1 MATDQTQEEAG
12 GKDVS
17 HHNTELQNISR
28 QIRKDIV
35 QMTHAAKSG
44 HPGGSLSAVEI
55 LTTLYF
61 DEMNIDPSEPKRKDR
76 DLFVLSKGHAAP
88 VLYAALAR
96 RGYFGTEEL
105 VTLRQLGSRLQ
116 GHPDMKNIPG
126 VEMSTGSLGQGFS
139 TAVGMALAARVS
151 GNQRRVYALLGDGE
165 LNEGLIW
172 EAAMSGAHYKL
183 SNLTAI
189 LDFNGLQIDGTN
201 DEVMSVSPVDQK
213 FESFGWN
220 VITADG
226 HDFDDLKRAFKAAR
240 DCESAPSVILAKT
253 VKGKGVSFMEDQVG
267 WHGKAPSAEEMTRAI
282 EELGG
287 AEHV

>member
-1 MATDQTQEEAG
+1 M
-12 GKDVS
+12 S
-17 HHNTELQNISR
+17 HRNIALETTAR
-28 QIRKDIV
+28 QIRRDIIE
-35 QMTHAAKSG
+35 MTHAAKSG

-61 DEMNIDPSEPKRKDR
+61 DEMKIDPAEPKLADR

-96 RGYFGTEEL
+96 RGYFNPEEL
-105 VTLRQLGSRLQ
+105 ITLRQLGSKLQ

-139 TAVGMALAARVS
+139 TAVGMALSTRVTGS
-151 GNQRRVYALLGDGE
+151 KSRVYALLGDGE

-172 EAAMSGAHYKL
+172 EAAMAGAHYKL
-183 SNLTAI
+183 SNLVAI

-201 DEVMSVSPVDQK
+201 DEVMAVSPVDQK
-213 FESFGWN
+213 FKSFGWN
-220 VITADG
+220 VLTADG
-226 HDFDDLKRAFKAAR
+226 HDFDDLKRVFAEAKT
-240 DCESAPSVILAKT
+240 CGNAPTVILAKT
-253 VKGKGVSFMEDQVG
+253 VKGKGVSFMENQVG
-267 WHGKAPSAEEMTRAI
+267 WHGKAPSAEERARAI

-287 AEHV
+287 ADHV

>member
-1 MATDQTQEEAG
+1 M
-12 GKDVS
+12 S
-17 HHNTELQNISR
+17 HQSADLQNISR
-28 QIRKDIV
+28 QIRKDII

-61 DEMNIDPSEPKRKDR
+61 DEMNIDPSEPKRASR

-96 RGYFGTEEL
+96 RGYFDPAEL
-105 VTLRQLGSRLQ
+105 LTLRQLGSRLQ

-139 TAVGMALAARVS
+139 TAVGMAVAARVM
-151 GNQRRVYALLGDGE
+151 GNSRRVYALLGDGE

-213 FESFGWN
+213 FRSFGWN
-220 VITADG
+220 VIMAEG
-226 HDFDDLKRAFKAAR
+226 HDFDDLKRAFKEAR
-240 DCESAPSVILAKT
+240 ACSSAPSVILAKT

-267 WHGKAPSAEEMTRAI
+267 WHGKAPSAEEMARAI